1 VLTCGQEVVLPMEIN
16 LQAYRIMHQYALS
29 VVEYKDIMM
38 YGIDE
43 LPKNQF
49 RARREIEEGS

>member
-1 VLTCGQEVVLPMEIN
+1 VLPMEIN